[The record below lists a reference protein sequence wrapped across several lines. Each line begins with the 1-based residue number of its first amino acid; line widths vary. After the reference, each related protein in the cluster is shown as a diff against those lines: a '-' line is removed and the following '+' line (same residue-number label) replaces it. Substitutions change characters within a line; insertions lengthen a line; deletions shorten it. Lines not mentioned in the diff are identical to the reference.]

1 MSKLYTLTGQFLALS
16 ELADDDDMPANAL
29 TDSLEG
35 ITGEIEIKAEAL
47 LQVVANMDGDITAID
62 AEIDRL
68 KRRKA
73 IIENRKTSLRD
84 YLQHNMEVSG
94 ISKIDCPLFSITLA
108 KPMPMAV
115 IENESLVPAEFVQ
128 TKTLTSINKKAVL
141 DALKAGRVI
150 PGCALGESRRSLTIR

>member
-16 ELADDDDMPANAL
+16 ELADDPDMPEGAL
-29 TDSLEG
+29 ADSLEG
-35 ITGEIEIKAEAL
+35 IAGEIELKAEAL
-47 LQVVANMDGDITAID
+47 LQVVANMDGDIAAINS
-62 AEIDRL
+62 EIDRL
-68 KRRKA
+68 KRRMSV
-73 IIENRKTSLRD
+73 IENRKISLRE
-84 YLQHNMEVSG
+84 YLQRNMEASG

-108 KPMPMAV
+108 KPRPMAV

-128 TKTLTSINKKAVL
+128 TKTLTSVNKKTVL

>member
-1 MSKLYTLTGQFLALS
+1 MSKLYELTGQFLALS
-16 ELADDDDMPANAL
+16 TLADDPDMPEGAL
-29 TDSLEG
+29 ADSLEG

-47 LQVVANMDGDITAID
+47 LQVVSNMDGDITAID

-73 IIENRKTSLRD
+73 VIENRKTSLRE

-94 ISKIDCPLFSITLA
+94 ISNIDCPLFSITLA
-108 KPMPMAV
+108 KPRPMAV

-128 TKTLTSINKKAVL
+128 TKTITSVNKKAVL
-141 DALKAGRVI
+141 GALKAGRVI
-150 PGCALGESRRSLTIR
+150 PGCVLGESRRALTIR